1 MKKRI
6 ITAGL
11 AAVMLLTGGAVS
23 AFAESDPYPVDEKMT
38 DTIQWAG
45 YQGFYYDHTGEHS
58 CELSF
63 YLKYSVKDNR
73 KSLFHLER
81 KDEKRGWYRDS
92 DDFCLDPLWYKNY
105 PYMKYDDGDLSPY
118 SKVTCRLV
126 CPEYKV
132 KDEQGNIVTKKLV
145 SKSIT
150 FRTLPNPTRI
160 VKTSRSKNAV
170 RLYWVKQKWCAGY
183 KIQKYNTK
191 TKKWETAKTIKD
203 LKVTN
208 ARVSGLKSGTK

>member
-1 MKKRI
+1 
-6 ITAGL
+6 
-11 AAVMLLTGGAVS
+11 
-23 AFAESDPYPVDEKMT
+23 
-38 DTIQWAG
+38 
-45 YQGFYYDHTGEHS
+45 
-58 CELSF
+58 
-63 YLKYSVKDNR
+63 
-73 KSLFHLER
+73 
-81 KDEKRGWYRDS
+81 
-92 DDFCLDPLWYKNY
+92 
-105 PYMKYDDGDLSPY
+105 MKYDAGDLSPY

-150 FRTLPNPTRI
+150 FRTLPNPTTI

-170 RLYWVKQKWCAGY
+170 RLYWVKQKYCAGY

-203 LKVTN
+203 FKVTN
-208 ARVSGLKSGTK
+208 ARVSGLKPGTKYKFRIKTYGYVGSKKFPVKTKNGAFSNVIYGHVSKTVMVTTKK